1 MGPSPGI
8 PTSGR
13 VASVRNANE
22 PDGANGSSS
31 RRPSAGVPRLRGRY
45 LRRRGVGATDGPLSA
60 SVSLRRLT
68 TPRAAA
74 WAGVLFAILFGT
86 SLVLIGTSIPA
97 DISVEPG
104 WVATGSGRLRLATT
118 LMPLSGIAFLWFIG
132 VVRDRLGEFE
142 DRFLSTVMI
151 GSGLLFLA
159 MVFVATAVAGGILL
173 AAQGASDPTDMEA
186 VARFGRAVLLQVSN
200 VYALRM
206 AGAFMI
212 SLATIWLRTGL
223 APRWLVLLTYALA
236 LTLLVV
242 TTLKLWAA
250 LVFPGWVL
258 VVSALFLVRSYTA
271 GPDAPAPGSQR

>member
-1 MGPSPGI
+1 
-8 PTSGR
+8 
-13 VASVRNANE
+13 
-22 PDGANGSSS
+22 
-31 RRPSAGVPRLRGRY
+31 
-45 LRRRGVGATDGPLSA
+45 
-60 SVSLRRLT
+60 VSLRRLT

-97 DISVEPG
+97 DISIEPG

-118 LMPLSGIAFLWFIG
+118 LMPLAGIAFLWFIG
-132 VVRDRLGEFE
+132 VVRDRLGDFE

-159 MVFVATAVAGGILL
+159 MIFVATAVAGGILL
-173 AAQGASDPTDMEA
+173 AAQGASDPADMEA

-236 LTLLVV
+236 LTLLFV

-271 GPDAPAPGSQR
+271 GSDAPAPGSQR

>member
-1 MGPSPGI
+1 
-8 PTSGR
+8 
-13 VASVRNANE
+13 
-22 PDGANGSSS
+22 
-31 RRPSAGVPRLRGRY
+31 
-45 LRRRGVGATDGPLSA
+45 VGATDGPLSA

>member
-1 MGPSPGI
+1 
-8 PTSGR
+8 
-13 VASVRNANE
+13 
-22 PDGANGSSS
+22 
-31 RRPSAGVPRLRGRY
+31 
-45 LRRRGVGATDGPLSA
+45 
-60 SVSLRRLT
+60 
-68 TPRAAA
+68 
-74 WAGVLFAILFGT
+74 
-86 SLVLIGTSIPA
+86 
-97 DISVEPG
+97 
-104 WVATGSGRLRLATT
+104 
-118 LMPLSGIAFLWFIG
+118 
-132 VVRDRLGEFE
+132 VVRDRLGDYE

-159 MVFVATAVAGGILL
+159 MVFVATAVAGGVLL
-173 AAQGASDPTDMEA
+173 AAQGMPDPADLEV

-258 VVSALFLVRSYTA
+258 VVSALFLVRYYRA
-271 GPDAPAPGSQR
+271 GAGAPAPDAPGSGSGG

>member
-1 MGPSPGI
+1 
-8 PTSGR
+8 
-13 VASVRNANE
+13 
-22 PDGANGSSS
+22 
-31 RRPSAGVPRLRGRY
+31 
-45 LRRRGVGATDGPLSA
+45 
-60 SVSLRRLT
+60 VSLRRLT

-104 WVATGSGRLRLATT
+104 WVATGYGRLRLATT

-132 VVRDRLGEFE
+132 VVRDRLGDFE

-159 MVFVATAVAGGILL
+159 MVFVATAVAGGVLL
-173 AAQGASDPTDMEA
+173 AAQGMPDPADQEV

-223 APRWLVLLTYALA
+223 APRWLVLLTYTLA

-271 GPDAPAPGSQR
+271 GADAPAPGSGSGG

>member
-1 MGPSPGI
+1 VS
-8 PTSGR
+8 
-13 VASVRNANE
+13 NANE
-22 PDGANGSSS
+22 P
-31 RRPSAGVPRLRGRY
+31 AGLGP
-45 LRRRGVGATDGPLSA
+45 TDGPLA
-60 SVSLRRLT
+60 AVVSLRRLT

-86 SLVLIGTSIPA
+86 SLVLIVTAVPA
-97 DISVEPG
+97 DISVEPD
-104 WVATGSGRLRLATT
+104 WVATGSGRLRYAAT
-118 LMPLSGIAFLWFIG
+118 LMPLAGIAFLWFIG
-132 VVRDRLGEFE
+132 VVRDRLGDFE

-159 MVFVATAVAGGILL
+159 MVFVAAAVAGGILL
-173 AAQGASDPTDMEA
+173 AAQGSSDPKDVEA
-186 VARFGRAVLLQVSN
+186 VTRFGRAVVLQVSN

-236 LTLLVV
+236 LTPLVV

-258 VVSALFLVRSYTA
+258 VVSVLFLVRSYTA
-271 GPDAPAPGSQR
+271 GSDAPAPGSQR

>member
-1 MGPSPGI
+1 
-8 PTSGR
+8 
-13 VASVRNANE
+13 
-22 PDGANGSSS
+22 
-31 RRPSAGVPRLRGRY
+31 
-45 LRRRGVGATDGPLSA
+45 
-60 SVSLRRLT
+60 
-68 TPRAAA
+68 
-74 WAGVLFAILFGT
+74 VLFAILFGT

-104 WVATGSGRLRLATT
+104 WAATGSGRLRLATT
-118 LMPLSGIAFLWFIG
+118 LMPLSGLAFLWFIG
-132 VVRDRLGEFE
+132 VVRDRLGDFE

-159 MVFVATAVAGGILL
+159 MVFVATAVAGGVLL
-173 AAQGASDPTDMEA
+173 AAQGMPDPADLEV

-223 APRWLVLLTYALA
+223 APRWLVLLTYTLA

-242 TTLKLWAA
+242 TTVKLWAA

-271 GPDAPAPGSQR
+271 GADAPGSGSGG

>member
-1 MGPSPGI
+1 
-8 PTSGR
+8 
-13 VASVRNANE
+13 
-22 PDGANGSSS
+22 
-31 RRPSAGVPRLRGRY
+31 
-45 LRRRGVGATDGPLSA
+45 
-60 SVSLRRLT
+60 
-68 TPRAAA
+68 
-74 WAGVLFAILFGT
+74 VLFAILFGT

-104 WVATGSGRLRLATT
+104 WAATGSGRLRLATT
-118 LMPLSGIAFLWFIG
+118 LMPLSGLAFLWFIG
-132 VVRDRLGEFE
+132 VVRDRLGDFE

-159 MVFVATAVAGGILL
+159 MVFVATAVAGGALL
-173 AAQGASDPTDMEA
+173 AAQGMPDPADQEV

-223 APRWLVLLTYALA
+223 APRWLVLLTYTLA

-271 GPDAPAPGSQR
+271 GADAPGSGSGG

>member
-1 MGPSPGI
+1 
-8 PTSGR
+8 
-13 VASVRNANE
+13 
-22 PDGANGSSS
+22 
-31 RRPSAGVPRLRGRY
+31 
-45 LRRRGVGATDGPLSA
+45 
-60 SVSLRRLT
+60 VSLRRLT
-68 TPRAAA
+68 TPRSAA

-104 WVATGSGRLRLATT
+104 WSAMGSGRLRLAAT
-118 LMPLSGIAFLWFIG
+118 LMPLSGLAFLWFIG
-132 VVRDRLGEFE
+132 VVRDRLGDFE

-159 MVFVATAVAGGILL
+159 MVFVATAVAGGVLL
-173 AAQGASDPTDMEA
+173 AAQGMPDPADLEV

-258 VVSALFLVRSYTA
+258 VVSALFLVRYYRA
-271 GPDAPAPGSQR
+271 GAGAPAPDAPGSGSGG

>member
-1 MGPSPGI
+1 M
-8 PTSGR
+8 TDE
-13 VASVRNANE
+13 VR
-22 PDGANGSSS
+22 PDGEPG
-31 RRPSAGVPRLRGRY
+31 PGEPQAGDRAGY
-45 LRRRGVGATDGPLSA
+45 APLA
-60 SVSLRRLT
+60 PGSLRRLT

-74 WAGVLFAILFGT
+74 WAGVLFALLFAT
-86 SLVLIGTSIPA
+86 SLGLIGTSIPGDA
-97 DISVEPG
+97 ATQTG
-104 WVATGSGRLRLATT
+104 WVETGSERLRFATT

-132 VVRDRLGEFE
+132 VVRDRLGDFE

-159 MVFVATAVAGGILL
+159 MVFVATAVAGGILV
-173 AAQGASDPTDMEA
+173 ATQGVEDPAQAEG
-186 VARFGRAVLLQVSN
+186 VVRFGQAVLLQIGN

-223 APRWLVLLTYALA
+223 MPRWLALLTYALA

-242 TTLKLWAA
+242 TTLSLWAS

-258 VVSALFLVRSYTA
+258 VVSALFLIRSYA
-271 GPDAPAPGSQR
+271 SRPDPTTPG